1 MSKPRGLTV
10 NMLKLYHGMHKAS
23 PSQLLVLPVRRP
35 DFFQKRKGKQLYSN
49 RNSFFPL
56 VPDRYLMTYWLC
68 DRIRRLQILF
78 TFGPNNTAKA
88 FIGLQPRPLA
98 SYADCESHETGVLGP
113 EALITFPCCL
123 LFMQSCLLKAILC
136 GFVSS
141 APCVYTLSSSRVCL
155 YFPALI
161 KGLRRI
167 DYSG

>member
-1 MSKPRGLTV
+1 M
-10 NMLKLYHGMHKAS
+10 
-23 PSQLLVLPVRRP
+23 VLPWTRWNCITACIRRRQVNYLFYRSADPIFSKKEKKKNCIPTEILSFLWSPIAILWLP
-35 DFFQKRKGKQLYSN
+35 DFVTGYDAYR
-49 RNSFFPL
+49 
-56 VPDRYLMTYWLC
+56 LC
-68 DRIRRLQILF
+68 LRL
-78 TFGPNNTAKA
+78 TKHNTAKA